1 VDDRLR
7 RSLLYVPASSEA
19 MLRKAGSRGADVL
32 IVDLEDGVLPEAKD
46 EARARAERLWPEVDQ
61 APAEALL
68 RVNAPGTPWHEAD
81 IDAARRARPAGVVLP
96 KCEEPAAVGV
106 AGAQLVGMPLYLMVE
121 TARGVLAAAELAR
134 VEGVAGLLFGAADFR
149 ASVRAGRDPGEAELL
164 LARGTLVLAARA
176 AGILVFD
183 TPFFDYRD
191 EAGLEAS
198 ARRARLLGFEGK
210 TCIHPAQVAAVNRV
224 FAPSAAE
231 VERAR
236 AVLGA
241 LEAAAREG
249 RGVATVDGEM
259 VEGLHAAE
267 ARRTLARARQAGI
280 LAGDAAAGGPDRE
293 P

>member
-1 VDDRLR
+1 MDDRLR
-7 RSLLYVPASSEA
+7 RSLLYVPASSEG
-19 MLRKAGSRGADVL
+19 MLGKAGSRGADVL
-32 IVDLEDGVLPEAKD
+32 IVDLEDGVLPKAKD
-46 EARARAERLWPEVDQ
+46 EARARAARLWPEVGRV
-61 APAEALL
+61 PAETLL

-81 IDAARRARPAGVVLP
+81 IDAAGRARPAGVVLP
-96 KCEEPAAVGV
+96 KCEEPAAVAVVGARL
-106 AGAQLVGMPLYLMVE
+106 AGLPLFLMVE
-121 TARGVLAAAELAR
+121 TARGVLAAAELAC

-164 LARGTLVLAARA
+164 LARATLVLAARA
-176 AGILVFD
+176 AGTLVFD

-198 ARRARLLGFEGK
+198 ARRARLLGFDGK
-210 TCIHPAQVAAVNRV
+210 TCIHPAQVAAVNRL
-224 FAPSAAE
+224 FAPTAAE

-236 AVLGA
+236 VVVAA

-259 VEGLHAAE
+259 VEALHAAE
-267 ARRTLARARQAGI
+267 ARRTLARARQAGVPS
-280 LAGDAAAGGPDRE
+280 GDAANGGPARE